1 MEDLAPKWWLCW
13 LTFMLRRYCKC
24 FTSIEIL
31 DREWMNPIWLWKKG
45 IPKSSDLP
53 SCSLFCGIPHF
64 QRNREWWLVNILN
77 ILDIYIYIIV
87 NHHKWKIKI
96 LQTLHPFSLNKG
108 LPSDRWA
115 GALQSVLF
123 CDRSLSLGFPWS
135 PFPHWRCL
143 IYLGEGVVFWLDA
156 LQVSGGI
163 YYPATTTT
171 KLLHTGYFR
180 PLPSETCL
188 FC

>member
-1 MEDLAPKWWLCW
+1 MVVLVDVHVAALLQVLHFNWDSGQGVDESNLALEKGYPQIQWSAIM
-13 LTFMLRRYCKC
+13 F
-24 FTSIEIL
+24 SILWHTPFSEKP
-31 DREWMNPIWLWKKG
+31 WMMISKY
-45 IPKSSDLP
+45 IRD
-53 SCSLFCGIPHF
+53 
-64 QRNREWWLVNILN
+64 
-77 ILDIYIYIIV
+77 IYIIV

>member
-1 MEDLAPKWWLCW
+1 VERTDKPLDGGDKMEDLAPKWWLCW

-77 ILDIYIYIIV
+77 KYIYIIV

-108 LPSDRWA
+108 LSHLTGGLVRFN
-115 GALQSVLF
+115 QFCSVIEACPLASHGHLF
-123 CDRSLSLGFPWS
+123 PIGDVWYTLVKG
-135 PFPHWRCL
+135 
-143 IYLGEGVVFWLDA
+143 
-156 LQVSGGI
+156 
-163 YYPATTTT
+163 
-171 KLLHTGYFR
+171 
-180 PLPSETCL
+180 
-188 FC
+188 